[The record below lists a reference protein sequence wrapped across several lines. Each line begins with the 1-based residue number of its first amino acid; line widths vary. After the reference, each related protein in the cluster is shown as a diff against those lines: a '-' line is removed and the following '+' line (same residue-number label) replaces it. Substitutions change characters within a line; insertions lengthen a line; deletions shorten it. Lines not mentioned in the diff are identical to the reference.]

1 MGGVE
6 MGAHRVED
14 VFPFTDINGLLQRE
28 DELQIEEKE
37 KGAGR
42 DRSS

>member
-1 MGGVE
+1 